1 MTLTILYR
9 SVRGKRHYLR
19 KAKNMM
25 GMREDEDDVDSAD
38 ERQEDFKEY
47 HVDGYH
53 PVHIG

>member
-1 MTLTILYR
+1 M
-9 SVRGKRHYLR
+9 RGKRHYLR
-19 KAKNMM
+19 KAKKMM

>member
-1 MTLTILYR
+1 M
-9 SVRGKRHYLR
+9 K

-25 GMREDEDDVDSAD
+25 GMREDEDDVDSAG
-38 ERQEDFKEY
+38 ERQEDLKEY